1 MIFDFLSAVFLGGA
15 LFKEA
20 CDKTASDRHFKQ
32 MQEMEERRRQMRLE
46 EKREYY
52 KEVES
57 NPEYNL
63 ELQDKFLE
71 LYVLC
76 KKRFINPKGELC
88 FDNMY
93 SVLHPNMDVLSG
105 TREQRLK
112 KCKIDFQRA
121 GYVWSDQFV
130 EDRRPD
136 IYQYVSMNPTAI
148 Y

>member
-1 MIFDFLSAVFLGGA
+1 MIFDFLSAIFLGGA
-15 LFKEA
+15 LFKDA
-20 CDKTASDRHFKQ
+20 CDKTASDRNFETNQRLDEH
-32 MQEMEERRRQMRLE
+32 MRQMEIDR
-46 EKREYY
+46 KNQYY

-71 LYVLC
+71 LYVYC

-88 FDNMY
+88 FENMY
-93 SVLHPNMDVLSG
+93 AVLQPNMDVLNG